1 MDFHT
6 VILREAHEGAQAAQ
20 MSSAFSR
27 TRCDHTVC
35 LLEQNNKLVVQRG
48 RYVSE
53 TIAPFER

>member
-1 MDFHT
+1 MKA
-6 VILREAHEGAQAAQ
+6 LKQ

-35 LLEQNNKLVVQRG
+35 LLEQNNELVVQRG

-53 TIAPFER
+53 TIAPLSDDPIVRLAAVATA